1 MEKPS
6 LDKAK
11 AGAMRFNTDSLVL
24 EIYDGNQWV
33 QVVADSPELLTN
45 GTRGVRVGGQTPST
59 PYGINT
65 IDFFNMS
72 TTGNASD
79 FGDLNVYRASSGQGF
94 ASRTRGFAASG
105 YNSSLG
111 GYIDNIDF
119 FTIASQG
126 NASDFG
132 DMVAGKQGIGALA
145 STTRGVINTGSPA
158 PSNVIQYVVMAT
170 TGNARDFG
178 DLSVARTYARGLA
191 SKTRGF
197 GCGGYA
203 PNSDNASNVIDFIT
217 ISTLGNSSDFG
228 DVSYGA
234 KGSLLTSSNATR
246 GIICGGSPE
255 NIDTINFVTLAT
267 LGDSLEF
274 GDLTRA
280 RRDGAAMTSPT
291 RFCAAGGAN
300 SSSPAG
306 TEVIEFIAI
315 ATLGNGTDFGDLTET
330 VFETAGLSNGH
341 GGL

>member
-33 QVVADSPELLTN
+33 QVVADSPELITN
-45 GTRGVRVGGQTPST
+45 GTRACRVGGQTPST
-59 PYGINT
+59 PFGINT

-94 ASRTRGFAASG
+94 ASRTRGFAAGG

-111 GYIDNIDF
+111 GYINNIDF
-119 FTIASQG
+119 FTIDSKG

-132 DMVAGKQGIGALA
+132 DMVAAKQGIGAFA

-203 PNSDNASNVIDFIT
+203 PNSSNSSNVIDYIT
-217 ISTLGNSSDFG
+217 IATLGNSSDFG

-234 KGSLLTSSNATR
+234 RGSLLTSSNATR

-255 NIDTINFVTLAT
+255 TTATINFVTLAT

-274 GDLTRA
+274 GDLTRS

-291 RFCAAGGAN
+291 RFVAAGGAN
-300 SSSPAG
+300 PSSPSG
-306 TEVIEFIAI
+306 TDEIEFITI
-315 ATLGNGTDFGDLTET
+315 ATLGNGTDFGDLTDPY
-330 VFETAGLSNGH
+330 FETAGLSNGH